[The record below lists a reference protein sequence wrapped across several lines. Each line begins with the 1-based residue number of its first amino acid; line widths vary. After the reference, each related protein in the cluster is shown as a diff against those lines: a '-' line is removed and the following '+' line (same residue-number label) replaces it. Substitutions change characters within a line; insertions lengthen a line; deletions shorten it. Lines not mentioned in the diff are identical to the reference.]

1 VSAIPC
7 AGEEHAPIDV
17 ALVLM
22 PYAEVRRPS
31 IALGILKAALTRAG
45 IRTAVEYANLS
56 FVEQIGCE
64 AAAVVQSGRVDLSIG
79 EWTFAG
85 AAFPERPS
93 TPDDLFAEPRRAGQS
108 HWLDGRGDGAFTEV
122 LAAVRALAKHFIE
135 ATARALLARGPRIVA
150 CSSTFE
156 QHCASLALLRRVK
169 QLDPA
174 VVTLL
179 GGANCEAEMGWAT
192 LREFPW
198 IDFVVSGEADELIA
212 PLCRSLLEH
221 GAHVPAE
228 DLPEGVLAREHV
240 RTGTF
245 GSGGAAVPRVAVA
258 RLDGVPVPEYSDY
271 FARLERS
278 PLRDRIT
285 PGLVAETSRGCW
297 WGQKSQCTFCGL
309 NGHGMEFR
317 AKSSE
322 RALAELAELSGRY
335 GIARFEIVDN
345 ILDGRYLRSVLPAI
359 EASGAPYRLFYETKS
374 NLRRE
379 QVAQLAR
386 AGVHWIQPGIE
397 ALHDDLLALMAKG
410 CTAATNL
417 QLLKYARE
425 HGVNVSWLLLVGF
438 PGEEDRWHEE
448 VAEWLPRVFHLQPPS
463 ACTTVRYDRFSV
475 YHQAP
480 ERFGIELAPAPGYA
494 TLYPVGDDAL
504 AELAYF
510 FVDVHERGPRWR
522 RPGIE
527 KLALQVAEW
536 RKQHRRTLR
545 PVLSMT
551 DHGEAIDLYDTRPC
565 ATARR
570 VTLSGIAAEVYRAC
584 DPALP
589 EVELERRLATTSDAA
604 GEVRAALERLDAQR
618 LIVRIHGRVLALAVP
633 GDAPALRDNREF
645 PGGTVD
651 LPRPTPAAMARALVH
666 LRGRLGRADAAAP
679 DLVRT
684 ADGAALPAEA
694 CGESA

>member
-1 VSAIPC
+1 MIASAE
-7 AGEEHAPIDV
+7 GDRDSVDV

-22 PYAEVRRPS
+22 PWAEVRRPS
-31 IALGILKAALTRAG
+31 IALGILKAALARTGIRAG
-45 IRTAVEYANLS
+45 VEYANLS
-56 FVEQIGCE
+56 FVEEIGAE

-85 AAFPERPS
+85 AAFPESDS
-93 TPDDLFAEPRRAGQS
+93 TPDELFAEPRRLGQS
-108 HWLDGRGDGAFTEV
+108 HWLDGRGDGAFGEV
-122 LAAVRALAKHFIE
+122 LAAVRALAPRFVD
-135 ATARALLARGPRIVA
+135 ATARALLARGARIVG

-169 QLDPA
+169 QLDPS

-198 IDFVVSGEADELIA
+198 VDIVVSGEADELIA
-212 PLCRSLLEH
+212 PLCAVLLEH
-221 GAHVPAE
+221 GPAVRADE
-228 DLPEGVLAREHV
+228 LPAGALGRDHV
-240 RTGTF
+240 R
-245 GSGGAAVPRVAVA
+245 SGRHGPGRAAVPRIAIS
-258 RLDGVPVPEYSDY
+258 RLDDVPVPDYSDY
-271 FARLERS
+271 FARLARS
-278 PLRDRIT
+278 PLRRRIT

-297 WGQKSQCTFCGL
+297 WGKKSQCTFCGL
-309 NGHGMEFR
+309 NGNGMDFR
-317 AKSSE
+317 AKSPE
-322 RALAELAELSGRY
+322 RALAELGELSERY

-345 ILDGRYLRSVLPAI
+345 ILDGRYLRTVLPAI
-359 EASGAPYRLFYETKS
+359 EADGAPYRIFYETKS
-374 NLRRE
+374 NLRRD

-397 ALHDDLLALMAKG
+397 ALHDDLLTLMAKG

-438 PGEEDRWHEE
+438 PGEDDRWHEE
-448 VAEWLPRVFHLQPPS
+448 VASFLPRVFHLQPPS
-463 ACTTVRYDRFSV
+463 SCTAVRYDRFSV
-475 YHQAP
+475 YHQTP
-480 ERFGIELAPAPGYA
+480 GRFGLELTPAPGYA
-494 TLYPVGDDAL
+494 ALYPVDDGAL

-510 FVDVHERGPRWR
+510 FVDARERGPRWR

-527 KLALQVAEW
+527 KLAVQVAEW

-551 DHGEAIDLYDTRPC
+551 DDGEAIEIYDTRPC

-570 VTLSGIAAEVYRAC
+570 VTLTGVDAEVYRAC

-589 EVELERRLATTSDAA
+589 EAEIERRVGGASGGTAD
-604 GEVRAALERLDAQR
+604 VHAALERLDAQR
-618 LIVRIHGRVLALAVP
+618 LVLRLHGRVLALAVP
-633 GDAPALRDNREF
+633 GDAPALRDAREF

-651 LPRPTPAAMARALVH
+651 LPRPSPATMERALVH
-666 LRGRLGRADAAAP
+666 LRALLRRDDAS
-679 DLVRT
+679 DRDGSRST
-684 ADGAALPAEA
+684 ARPVHPAESL
-694 CGESA
+694 GERA